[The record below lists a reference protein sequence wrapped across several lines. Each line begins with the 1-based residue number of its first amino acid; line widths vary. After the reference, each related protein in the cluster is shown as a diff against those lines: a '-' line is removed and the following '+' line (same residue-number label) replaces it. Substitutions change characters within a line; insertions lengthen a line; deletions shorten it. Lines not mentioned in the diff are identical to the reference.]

1 MKMLLAGTRFPVIAL
16 GKPLGSVC
24 GIKGNFSSSGIYHA
38 PGQSYYD
45 TTKRW
50 FCTVQEAV
58 RAGWLAVMR

>member
-1 MKMLLAGTRFPVIAL
+1 M
-16 GKPLGSVC
+16 GSVC
-24 GIKGNFSSSGIYHA
+24 GIKGNFSSSGIYYA